1 MYKVLVVKSDY
12 FIMIGKL
19 QLVLRMYKLRLKT
32 KHYFII
38 QLNKNVAKIINDTI
52 QFLYI
57 ITIKI
62 LYRQMRLYLIAICQ
76 DDYKI
81 EDLITKLGIQP

>member
-32 KHYFII
+32 KHYCII
-38 QLNKNVAKIINDTI
+38 QLKKNK
-52 QFLYI
+52 
-57 ITIKI
+57 
-62 LYRQMRLYLIAICQ
+62 
-76 DDYKI
+76 
-81 EDLITKLGIQP
+81 

>member
-32 KHYFII
+32 MHD
-38 QLNKNVAKIINDTI
+38 A
-52 QFLYI
+52 LYSS
-57 ITIKI
+57 TE
-62 LYRQMRLYLIAICQ
+62 M
-76 DDYKI
+76 
-81 EDLITKLGIQP
+81 

>member
-32 KHYFII
+32 KHYCII
-38 QLNKNVAKIINDTI
+38 QLNKNVAKKKNDTI

-62 LYRQMRLYLIAICQ
+62 IYRQMRDFI
-76 DDYKI
+76 
-81 EDLITKLGIQP
+81 